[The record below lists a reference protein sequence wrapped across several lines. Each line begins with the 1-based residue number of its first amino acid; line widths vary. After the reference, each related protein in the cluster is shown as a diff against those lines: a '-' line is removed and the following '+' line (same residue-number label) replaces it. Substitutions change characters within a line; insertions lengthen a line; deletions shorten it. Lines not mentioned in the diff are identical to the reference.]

1 MRNIL
6 LIAAATMLMS
16 GAAMAQG
23 FVMAGS
29 PQDPKAAMMAT
40 TGKPGAGTLVSTYPG
55 YIWTVGTINPT
66 SSWGPTVT
74 TIATPTNT
82 LPAPPAR

>member
-16 GAAMAQG
+16 GAVMAQG

-29 PQDPKAAMMAT
+29 PQDPKAAMSA
-40 TGKPGAGTLVSTYPG
+40 KPGVSTLVTTYPG
-55 YIWTVGTINPT
+55 YIWTTGTINPT
-66 SSWGPTVT
+66 NSWGPTVT

-82 LPAPPAR
+82 MSAPTPVH